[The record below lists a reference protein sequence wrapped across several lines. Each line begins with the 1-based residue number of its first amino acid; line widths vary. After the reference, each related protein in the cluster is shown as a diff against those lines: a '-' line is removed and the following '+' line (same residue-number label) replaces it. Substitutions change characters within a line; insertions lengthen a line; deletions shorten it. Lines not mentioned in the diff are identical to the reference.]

1 MIGRMEKIKRR
12 DDKDEKR
19 MGDILSGLVCETR
32 GPVWRANNKYA
43 AALVSS
49 WLKIQK
55 TEEFLFHL

>member
-19 MGDILSGLVCETR
+19 MGDIFFPVSFVKLGGQSGELIISTL
-32 GPVWRANNKYA
+32 
-43 AALVSS
+43 LVSS

-55 TEEFLFHL
+55 REEFLFHL